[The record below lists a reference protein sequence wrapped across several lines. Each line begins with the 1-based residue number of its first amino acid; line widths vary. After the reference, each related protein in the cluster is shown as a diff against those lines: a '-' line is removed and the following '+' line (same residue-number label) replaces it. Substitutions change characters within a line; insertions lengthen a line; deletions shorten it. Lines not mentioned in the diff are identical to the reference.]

1 MAWDKQKSK
10 YHSVF
15 HKWLFWMK
23 DERIIPDGW
32 GKYIDMP
39 Q

>member
-10 YHSVF
+10 YQSVF
-15 HKWLFWMK
+15 YKWLFWMK
-23 DERIIPDGW
+23 EERIIPDGW
-32 GKYIDMP
+32 GKYIDKP